1 MVRATLVA
9 ILSPAVAR
17 TQPLSP
23 KTRRFAGGFFQD
35 CQSVPAA
42 HCRCPACPLELQSRC
57 AYLARKHPKGICFS
71 ICSYTR
77 PFMPFSCPAYPC
89 AYFYGLRNTFWIVP
103 QWSLRPTLSL
113 VTFSVLPS
121 VPEVPRSCRQLHLHH
136 AQGRQTV
143 WQKCC
148 NVEQG
153 ARAGRESQP
162 RKKAKEVGRRR
173 LQEDQFLRRAH
184 ACHGIRGSVC
194 NDG

>member
-1 MVRATLVA
+1 VSTSLSVVVLFTDVSRALYRVLVSTFPEINLLFGRGTSQA
-9 ILSPAVAR
+9 QQHQISVAN
-17 TQPLSP
+17 
-23 KTRRFAGGFFQD
+23 D

-42 HCRCPACPLELQSRC
+42 RCRCPACPLELQTRC

-77 PFMPFSCPAYPC
+77 PCMPFSCPAYPC

-113 VTFSVLPS
+113 VTFSVLPC

-143 WQKCC
+143 WQKYC

-153 ARAGRESQP
+153 ARAG
-162 RKKAKEVGRRR
+162 
-173 LQEDQFLRRAH
+173 
-184 ACHGIRGSVC
+184 
-194 NDG
+194 